1 MLLKVIVIWS
11 LLSIIVAAVF
21 CRLMHNA
28 KVADRALKITRPD
41 PQPHERNVGSASMTR
56 DKSGGDDS
64 DCHAA

>member
-1 MLLKVIVIWS
+1 MLLKIIVIWT

-28 KVADRALKITRPD
+28 KVADRALKIDRPD
-41 PQPHERNVGSASMTR
+41 PQPHGQKVDSTSMIR
-56 DKSGGDDS
+56 DKPGGDDS

>member
-1 MLLKVIVIWS
+1 MLLKAIVIWS

-28 KVADRALKITRPD
+28 KVADRALKIARPD
-41 PQPHERNVGSASMTR
+41 HQPHERNVSNASTPR
-56 DKSGGDDS
+56 DKSGNDDS

>member
-1 MLLKVIVIWS
+1 MLLKIIVIWI

-41 PQPHERNVGSASMTR
+41 PRPHGQKVDSCPMTR

>member
-1 MLLKVIVIWS
+1 MLLKVIVIWT

-28 KVADRALKITRPD
+28 KVADRALKIARPD
-41 PQPHERNVGSASMTR
+41 PQPPGQKVDSTAMTR
-56 DKSGGDDS
+56 DKSGGDDP

>member
-1 MLLKVIVIWS
+1 MLLKIIVIWI

-28 KVADRALKITRPD
+28 KVADHALKIARPD
-41 PQPHERNVGSASMTR
+41 PQPQGQKVDSTAMTR